1 MSPTPFEQAVFG
13 LRRTGIKYDLDRMH
27 ALIRRLDH
35 PYRAYPTLHVAGT
48 NGKGSTAAFLAA
60 MLGAAGY
67 RVGLNTSPHL
77 VSYTERF
84 RIDGVA
90 VPERLLRD
98 LIDRHTLDF
107 EREEAS
113 FFEATTALAF
123 LAFRELEVDVAVFE
137 AGLGGRLDATNVIA
151 PVGTA
156 ITSLGLE
163 HTRILGDTIAAIARE
178 KGGILKPGVPAVTSA
193 TQPEARAVLR
203 SIASKRGLAIR
214 FLDRGVDFDEAPGGL
229 VVPGEADPIPL
240 GLEGEH
246 QAENAAVALAL
257 VERLHA
263 DGVFEIPPGA
273 RRRGLGN
280 ARWPGRF
287 DRRRV
292 GGRDVVFDVAHN
304 PDGAHAL
311 GRLLHRA
318 WPGCRP
324 PLVLGMLRD
333 KPHAP
338 FLDAIL
344 PLVGPVVV
352 TTPGHEQRCLHAHEM
367 ATLVR
372 ERGVACEVEA
382 DPAAAVRRALA
393 SGGEVPDPPVLVT
406 GSLFTVGAAME
417 GLGLRPGD
425 EPIGPVARRR
435 PLEGAPG

>member
-13 LRRTGIKYDLDRMH
+13 LRRTGIKYDLVRMH
-27 ALIRRLDH
+27 GLIERLGH

-84 RIDGVA
+84 RVDGRA
-90 VPERLLRD
+90 VPEKLLRD
-98 LIDRHTLDF
+98 LIDHHTLDF
-107 EREEAS
+107 DREEAS
-113 FFEATTALAF
+113 FFEATTALGF
-123 LAFRELEVDVAVFE
+123 LVFRELGVDVAVFE
-137 AGLGGRLDATNVIA
+137 AGLGGRLDATNVIT
-151 PVGTA
+151 PVGCA

-163 HTRILGDTIAAIARE
+163 HTRILGDTIAAIAGE

-193 TQPEARAVLR
+193 TQPEAREVLR
-203 SIASKRGLAIR
+203 RLAAERRVPLRILERGA
-214 FLDRGVDFDEAPGGL
+214 DYDE
-229 VVPGEADPIPL
+229 VPGAFTYTGDPDPFRL

-257 VERLHA
+257 IDRLHA
-263 DGVFEIPPGA
+263 DGVFEVTPEA
-273 RRRGLGN
+273 RRRGLQE

-287 DRRRV
+287 DRRV
-292 GGRDVVFDVAHN
+292 IDGRDVVFDVAHN
-304 PDGAHAL
+304 PDGARAL
-311 GRLLHRA
+311 GRLVDRA

-324 PLVLGMLRD
+324 PLVLGMLAD

-344 PLVGPVVV
+344 PLVGPIVV
-352 TTPGHEQRCLHAHEM
+352 TTPGHEKRCLHA
-367 ATLVR
+367 ADLAALVR
-372 ERGVACEVEA
+372 ERGVACEVEP

-393 SGGEVPDPPVLVT
+393 ASTPEEPVLVT
-406 GSLFTVGAAME
+406 GSLFTVGGAMD
-417 GLGLRPGD
+417 GLGLAPGD
-425 EPIGPVARRR
+425 EPVGPTASRR
-435 PLEGAPG
+435 PLEGATG